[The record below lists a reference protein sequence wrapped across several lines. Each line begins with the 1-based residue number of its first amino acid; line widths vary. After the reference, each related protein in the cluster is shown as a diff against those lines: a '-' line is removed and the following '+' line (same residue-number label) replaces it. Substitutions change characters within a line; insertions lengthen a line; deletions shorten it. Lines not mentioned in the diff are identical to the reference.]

1 MSVRL
6 FILGLAQERDTH
18 GYEIKETAKRWG
30 VERWAKFGLG
40 SIYHALGK
48 LQEDGL
54 LEEVGQSQDGNR
66 PMRYVYRI
74 TEPGRAAFFAL
85 LRETCTQAETE
96 SREIDMALAF
106 IHYLPPAERVEILTR
121 RLENLQ
127 PRLDALTKSD
137 AALLEDR
144 TLMPWVAHGVRHSL
158 GRVAFEHGWMQD
170 VLKTVADWPAPSTTK
185 EETP

>member
-6 FILGLAQERDTH
+6 FILGLAHEADIH

-48 LQEDGL
+48 LQEENL
-54 LEEVGQSQDGNR
+54 LEEVGHTQDSNR
-66 PMRYVYRI
+66 PPRFVYRI

-106 IHYLPPAERVEILTR
+106 LHFLPPAERVELLTR

-127 PRLDALTKSD
+127 PRLDSLKASVTDPQLGAL
-137 AALLEDR
+137 A
-144 TLMPWVAHGVRHSL
+144 PWVKICVEHSL
-158 GRVAFEHGWMQD
+158 GRVAYESAWMQE
-170 VLKTVADWPAPSTTK
+170 VLKTVANWPGPNPTK
-185 EETP
+185 VETP

>member
-1 MSVRL
+1 MSVRM

-48 LQEDGL
+48 LQEEGL
-54 LEEVGQSQDGNR
+54 LEEVGQTQDGNR

-85 LRETCTQAETE
+85 LRETCAQAETE

-106 IHYLPPAERVEILTR
+106 IHYLPPKERVELLTR

-127 PRLDALTKSD
+127 PRLNGLKANVAGTELDSLS
-137 AALLEDR
+137 
-144 TLMPWVAHGVRHSL
+144 PWVRICVAHSL
-158 GRVAFEHGWMQD
+158 GRVAFEHAWMQD
-170 VLKTVADWPAPSTTK
+170 VLKTVADWPGPIPAK